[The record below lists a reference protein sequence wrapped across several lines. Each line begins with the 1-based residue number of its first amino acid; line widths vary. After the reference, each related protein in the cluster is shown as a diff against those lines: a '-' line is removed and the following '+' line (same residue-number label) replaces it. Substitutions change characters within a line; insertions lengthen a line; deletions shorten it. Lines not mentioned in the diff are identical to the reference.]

1 MYLKK
6 VVLIF
11 KNVKYIQLILLL
23 IVLQPKVYADNTT
36 NQQLPSKVVST
47 YEASIGA
54 RKQWLLSIMKPD
66 TIDKG
71 SPKFK
76 TYDILGITALQ
87 GCGPKEYSEYMVKTF
102 ESVKFENSIYQ
113 INMFALPPLVRYLY
127 QFGECLTAEQKTRIK
142 VALSLKKGLL
152 DHGTINHAILQSSS
166 WYLLAQYFPDVKWHN
181 RDDRFFSST
190 ELMSALKELL
200 LRRSNRFMQNG
211 QSELLSS
218 TYAMAN
224 FTPLLNLIDFASDS
238 DVKKLAELQAILQLS
253 ALKTHSFDG
262 VIIPPQTRRN
272 YQQYNSALLTRKK
285 DVSVSQQILWYY
297 YGIPNLGIN
306 DLEGRKEP
314 VYTVMLALSK
324 WRPPESVLKLLENN
338 ATPYTI
344 KIITP
349 TFGIWDAETPPE
361 IYGKAYITRNFAIGA
376 GSTIFNPSG
385 YNETMQ
391 LFSILYHSNAEN
403 NQIECYQP
411 YWKSNLGEDAW
422 STDRSSPFMQIYLGR
437 TEGVMLFNIPAKDPW
452 VFDANNRFFKSR
464 NEHQNSLYQLAQCRI
479 PNSVDELVQEPN
491 WVFARAGNTFIAM
504 GTLFGENEYQGTTN
518 KPNIADYKIFKIRQP
533 KTAIYFKVADKSPA
547 LNFDR
552 FIKMNK
558 NKTLFFSPGQMKV
571 TYRDEDHK
579 IVEAQFQLDITTKT
593 ERVSG
598 LPNIKINDVIQ
609 IPKSSP
615 IIDSPFLILNNGKL
629 TIKQNKIESNFS
641 IPTDLI
647 NILKH

>member
-1 MYLKK
+1 MLNLKR
-6 VVLIF
+6 
-11 KNVKYIQLILLL
+11 IQLVLL
-23 IVLQPKVYADNTT
+23 IVTLLPKVYADNTAF
-36 NQQLPSKVVST
+36 QQLPSKVVST
-47 YEASIGA
+47 YEASIEA
-54 RKQWLLSIMKPD
+54 RKQWLLSIMKPEFFN
-66 TIDKG
+66 IKN
-71 SPKFK
+71 PKFL

-87 GCGPKEYSEYMVKTF
+87 GCGPKEYSEYMVKVF
-102 ESVKFENSIYQ
+102 ESAKFENSIYQ

-142 VALSLKKGLL
+142 VALSVKQGLL
-152 DHGTINHAILQSSS
+152 DHGTINHAMLRASSM
-166 WYLLAQYFPDVKWHN
+166 YLLAQYFPDVKWYN

-200 LRRSNRFMQNG
+200 LRRSNRFMRNG
-211 QSELLSS
+211 QYELLSP
-218 TYAMAN
+218 TYAMVN
-224 FTPLLNLIDFASDS
+224 FTPLLNLIDFANDS
-238 DVKKLAELQAILQLS
+238 EVKKLAELQAILQLS
-253 ALKTHSFDG
+253 VLKVHSFDG
-262 VIIPPQTRRN
+262 VIVPPLARGLVPQK
-272 YQQYNSALLTRKK
+272 NSATLAKHQY
-285 DVSVSQQILWYY
+285 VSVSQQILWYY
-297 YGIPNLGIN
+297 YGIPNMGFN

-349 TFGIWDAETPPE
+349 TFGIWDADTSPE
-361 IYGKAYITRNFAIGA
+361 IYGKAYITKNFAIGA
-376 GSTIFNPSG
+376 GSTIFNPSN
-385 YNETMQ
+385 YNEATQ
-391 LFSILYHSNAEN
+391 LFSILYHSNAQN

-422 STDRSSPFMQIYLGR
+422 STDHSSPFMQIYLGR
-437 TEGVMLFNIPAKDPW
+437 TEGVMLFNIPVKDPW
-452 VFDANNRFFKSR
+452 VFDVNNRFFKLR

-504 GTLFGENEYQGTTN
+504 GTLFGENEYQDTTN
-518 KPNIADYKIFKIRQP
+518 KPNIADYKVFKIRQP
-533 KTAIYFKVADKSPA
+533 KTAIYFKVAEKSPT

-579 IVEAQFQLDITTKT
+579 IVEAQFQLDITTKS

-629 TIKQNKIESNFS
+629 TIKQNKIESNFN

-647 NILKH
+647 KTLKH